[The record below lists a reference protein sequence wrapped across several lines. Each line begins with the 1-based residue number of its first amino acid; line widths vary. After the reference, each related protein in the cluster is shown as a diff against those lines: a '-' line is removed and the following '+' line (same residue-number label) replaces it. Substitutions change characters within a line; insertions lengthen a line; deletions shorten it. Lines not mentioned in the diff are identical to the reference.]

1 MNGKLQMEKSKK
13 KQKHRLKG
21 TLFRQ
26 ELVSREVEKVKEQ
39 FMLWELIHCSVVEA
53 E

>member
-13 KQKHRLKG
+13 QKHRSKG

-26 ELVSREVEKVKEQ
+26 ELVSREVVKVKEQ